1 MNEPVFSGIF
11 NYFSV
16 SLLIGGLVGLAS
28 ASLVFFKNRHPLE
41 NKAWFLLN
49 IVTAIWSF
57 GYFSMIT
64 SYDHDFALW
73 SNWILHGAAIFI
85 PPFYLLFTAA
95 LTRDIN
101 KYRNYIWASF
111 IVGLILFLFN
121 PTTLFVRDVIPK
133 YAFRFVCD
141 AGPLYIYF
149 TAHFFIWIILAEF
162 ILLKAVFR
170 TKGLVSQQ
178 LKYVLLTT
186 LVGFSG
192 GASVFFLTFNIPFPP
207 YPLILFSLY
216 PIIITYAIVRYRLM
230 NVKLIITRSIL
241 YFALVSLIGSI
252 FVFSTYITTQV
263 FVINSDIGLLGANF
277 ITSIVAVF
285 LFDPLKKLLSRLTD
299 DIFYKGKIEYEQVLE
314 KISRILAQEIDLE
327 LLLSKVKQ
335 GIETEVKIKKVD
347 VWVKMNGKFYSFS
360 DKAAVEGTFEPE
372 FISYLQ
378 KENNLIVTEELKR
391 QLYDLPEG
399 AARTQLDKMA
409 AIIDRLHWEM
419 AIPVTNKG
427 EVTAIL
433 GLHHKLSGDIY
444 TGEEINFFGIV
455 AGQLA
460 VAIEKSKLYEE
471 VGRFNEELQAKVD
484 RATQRLRQNNID
496 LEARNKFLTTTQ
508 NISNLISRSL
518 EIKNIIQVI
527 ADSIA
532 SELGYIGGILSFAD
546 ADKKFLYAAA
556 ITRSEAG
563 MKALSMLPR
572 PANEY
577 KSSVKNK
584 DNLGVKIYSSG
595 QAMTGSKLSDFLSP
609 PVEKDVMD
617 KIQLTLG
624 VQTVVGVPIYAE
636 NEIIGVIDYLLAV
649 PEAQI
654 SKLDMEMMNN
664 LADQIGIVYRNVK
677 LYQELEGANK
687 ELQQAN
693 FHLMQLDK
701 AKSEFLS
708 IASHQLRT
716 PVSAI
721 KGYLSMMIEGDF
733 GVVKPEQKK
742 IITDVFESASRLA
755 RTINVFLNVSRIEAG
770 RFKLTKAPIDMNTV
784 TEGVIKELKQ
794 QAAIKNVKLEWIP
807 PAKPCTIIVDG
818 DKVREV
824 VLNLVDNSIKYTQEG
839 FVRVTQDMTPTEFHF
854 QVTDSGMGILPEEVG
869 TLFKKFVRGT
879 GVAQV
884 NTSGSGLGLYIA
896 QRVVKE
902 HGGKIWVESPG
913 VGKGSTFQFTIPIE
927 TVVSDKVQSKE
938 MIESS
943 EAKPL
948 TESKEKK

>member
-1 MNEPVFSGIF
+1 MKPVDIIVVLSAAINMSIGLFTFFRNRSSKKNLYLSLFVFSIAGWSLTLVALVNTGLIF
-11 NYFSV
+11 WGRSTFFFTSLAYFFYISFLYNLLKSHIQINRLMNKAFLFI
-16 SLLIGGLVGLAS
+16 SLLFSAISYTNLIEDRVVKKYGSVYGGADIILG
-28 ASLVFFKNRHPLE
+28 K
-41 NKAWFLLN
+41 
-49 IVTAIWSF
+49 
-57 GYFSMIT
+57 GYYYI
-64 SYDHDFALW
+64 AV
-73 SNWILHGAAIFI
+73 
-85 PPFYLLFTAA
+85 FYLIAFIYVFYLMVLGYKASRGLFRLQT
-95 LTRDIN
+95 
-101 KYRNYIWASF
+101 KY
-111 IVGLILFLFN
+111 LFF
-121 PTTLFVRDVIPK
+121 
-133 YAFRFVCD
+133 
-141 AGPLYIYF
+141 
-149 TAHFFIWIILAEF
+149 
-162 ILLKAVFR
+162 
-170 TKGLVSQQ
+170 GLVSFAIPA
-178 LKYVLLTT
+178 
-186 LVGFSG
+186 LV
-192 GASVFFLTFNIPFPP
+192 TN
-207 YPLILFSLY
+207 LILPSFGIFQFNGLGPAFSVIMIMTMSY
-216 PIIITYAIVRYRLM
+216 SIIKYRLM
-230 NVKLIITRSIL
+230 NIRFIVGRSVL
-241 YFALVSLIGSI
+241 YFLLISLIGSV
-252 FVFSTYITTQV
+252 FVFS
-263 FVINSDIGLLGANF
+263 AF
-277 ITSIVAVF
+277 ITSSVFIVDSKLGILGINFLTSLIVVF
-285 LFDPLKKLLSRLTD
+285 LFDPLRKLLSRLTD

-327 LLLSKVKQ
+327 LLLNKVKQ

-347 VWVKMNGKFYSFS
+347 VWVKMSDKFYSFS
-360 DKAAVEGTFEPE
+360 EKSPVEGTFEPE

-399 AARTQLDKMA
+399 AARSQLEKMA
-409 AIIDRLHWEM
+409 SIIDRLHWEM
-419 AIPVTNKG
+419 AIPVTDKG

-455 AGQLA
+455 ASQLA
-460 VAIEKSKLYEE
+460 VAIEKSKYYEE
-471 VGRFNEELQAKVD
+471 VQQAREDLQVKVD
-484 RATQRLRQNNID
+484 RATLRLRQNNID

-527 ADSIA
+527 ADSIS

-546 ADKKFLYAAA
+546 AEKKFLYAAA

-584 DNLGVKIYSSG
+584 DNLGVKIFISG
-595 QAMTGSKLSDFLSP
+595 QAMTGPKLSDFLSP

-617 KIQLTLG
+617 KIQLALG

-794 QAAIKNVKLEWIP
+794 QAAIKNVKLEWLP

-927 TVVSDKVQSKE
+927 TVISDKVQSKE
-938 MIESS
+938 MIESTD
-943 EAKPL
+943 AKLP

>member
-1 MNEPVFSGIF
+1 MDFFNILLLVLVFL
-11 NYFSV
+11 N
-16 SLLIGGLVGLAS
+16 LVF
-28 ASLVFFKNRHPLE
+28 ASLILGRNYRLRPNIWYAIVVFWG
-41 NKAWFLLN
+41 AS
-49 IVTAIWSF
+49 WSF
-57 GYFSMIT
+57 GLAMFRLVHSVEWSVFWARFYYLSAALIAYSFFYFANAFPKFVRRFKLAN
-64 SYDHDFALW
+64 HALIALPLICIIY
-73 SNWILHGAAIFI
+73 ILFFTNLHVGSIAYTPAQIKIVRLGAAYPYYTLYF
-85 PPFYLLFTAA
+85 
-95 LTRDIN
+95 
-101 KYRNYIWASF
+101 
-111 IVGLILFLFN
+111 
-121 PTTLFVRDVIPK
+121 TLFIL
-133 YAFRFVCD
+133 AS
-141 AGPLYIYF
+141 
-149 TAHFFIWIILAEF
+149 FFIWWKKYITASGIEKL
-162 ILLKAVFR
+162 
-170 TKGLVSQQ
+170 Q
-178 LKYVLLTT
+178 LKYVMVGTGVTLLFASWFNLWLPLLGDYT
-186 LVGFSG
+186 LIWVG
-192 GASVFFLTFNIPFPP
+192 
-207 YPLILFSLY
+207 
-216 PIIITYAIVRYRLM
+216 PIFTLLMISIIGYAMARYRLM
-230 NVKLIITRSIL
+230 NVRVIVTRSIL
-241 YFALVSLIGSI
+241 YFLLVSLIGSV
-252 FVFSTYITTQV
+252 FVFSTYITSNV
-263 FVINSDIGLLGANF
+263 FIINSDIGLLGANF

-327 LLLSKVKQ
+327 LLLNKVKQ

-347 VWVKMNGKFYSFS
+347 VWVKMSDKFYSFS
-360 DKAAVEGTFEPE
+360 EKSPVEGTFEPE

-399 AARTQLDKMA
+399 AARSQLEKMA
-409 AIIDRLHWEM
+409 SIIDRLHWEM

-427 EVTAIL
+427 DVTAIL

-455 AGQLA
+455 ASQLA
-460 VAIEKSKLYEE
+460 VAIEKSKYYEE
-471 VGRFNEELQAKVD
+471 VQQAREDLQVKVD
-484 RATQRLRQNNID
+484 RATLRLRQNNID

-527 ADSIA
+527 ADSIS

-546 ADKKFLYAAA
+546 AEKKFLYAAA

-584 DNLGVKIYSSG
+584 DNLGVKIFISG
-595 QAMTGSKLSDFLSP
+595 QAMTGPKLSDFLSP

-617 KIQLTLG
+617 KIQLALG

-927 TVVSDKVQSKE
+927 TVISDKVQSRE

-943 EAKPL
+943 EAKPP
-948 TESKEKK
+948 TELKEKK